1 MKAVFVLAVAT
12 AMATAQYYGRRPF
25 GGRPGGFFVA
35 PAGGI
40 GPIHGGGGGGGFKP
54 LHAGGIV
61 VSHGGHSVGGF
72 GGGLVDKSYGGSDYH
87 FSWRHDGG
95 QNYEWGPANHY
106 CAKLG
111 PGWYGVSIE
120 SYDEDEFID
129 SIIGGDKVKYIWTG
143 GSFDGYGWK
152 WASGAPFKGLDW
164 SYTGG
169 AGIPQPDNREDGKE
183 FCLAVLN
190 YFYQD
195 GITWHDVACH
205 HPKPIICERRS
216 HTYG

>member
-1 MKAVFVLAVAT
+1 MKAVFVLAAT
-12 AMATAQYYGRRPF
+12 IAMATAQYYGSRPF
-25 GGRPGGFFVA
+25 WRGPGGYFVA
-35 PAGGI
+35 PSGGFR
-40 GPIHGGGGGGGFKP
+40 PIYGGGGGGFQP
-54 LHAGGIV
+54 LHFGGFV
-61 VSHGGHSVGGF
+61 VSQGGHSVGGF
-72 GGGLVDKSYGGSDYH
+72 VGGLVDYSYRGSDYH

-95 QNYEWGPANHY
+95 QEYEWGPANHY

-120 SYDEDEFID
+120 SYDEDKFID
-129 SIIGGDKVKYIWTG
+129 SIIGGDKAKYIWTG
-143 GSFDGYGWK
+143 GSFERYGWK
-152 WASGAPFKGLDW
+152 WASGAPFQGLDW

-190 YFYQD
+190 NFYQD

-205 HPKPIICERRS
+205 HLKPIICERRS
-216 HTYG
+216 RIYG